1 MVDIFGSLVDHNNQ
15 CIATTAQDVN
25 AYSSTLTGT
34 RFDVHF
40 PGRYVFSTQ
49 QCYGIGGTQPSDE
62 APDVMSLI
70 PIYFGVS
77 FFFPFFPWGGVSF
90 FCVESVT
97 PGKNQSKGGARLY
110 FLYVVRSVATSG

>member
-1 MVDIFGSLVDHNNQ
+1 MLVDIFGSLVDHNQ
-15 CIATTAQDVN
+15 CIATTVQEVY

-62 APDVMSLI
+62 ASDVMSLI

-90 FCVESVT
+90 FCGIGY
-97 PGKNQSKGGARLY
+97 PGVKSK
-110 FLYVVRSVATSG
+110 